1 MHNSHCRPQR
11 HFVQLRKRRAFMRQ
25 KAEEARAGDMQTPVF
40 APPPELP
47 PSFDHEV
54 GDYKYRVLD
63 DASGLIVR

>member
-1 MHNSHCRPQR
+1 
-11 HFVQLRKRRAFMRQ
+11 MRQ